1 MKIIQYSQN
10 VLGVGHLFR
19 SLEIARALSAHQV
32 ILVTGGPPVE
42 TELPKHVREFCLPIL
57 QMDDAFKGLLT
68 TEKNLTLDQVKE
80 TRQKKLLA
88 LFKEERPDLFLVE
101 LFPFG
106 RRMFRFEL
114 DPVVRALRGKGA
126 APCAIICSV
135 RDILV
140 EKKDHVRH
148 EAKVVKTL
156 NRYFDRVL
164 VHADPDLVEIRETFG
179 PFDDISIPVEYTG
192 YIAPQTS
199 AGAAQRIRKQMDMD
213 DSETL
218 IVASAG
224 GGNVGAPMLAA
235 VIRAFSLLGNGNCR
249 LQVFSGPFMD
259 PQDFDDLKKMAPA
272 RAQVDKFTA
281 DFGSYLAAADLS
293 VSMGGY
299 NTTMNILAARVPALV
314 WPFSRNREQ
323 GLRARRL
330 ADRGLLT
337 VLQDTDLEPDR
348 LAALMEH
355 KLAHPNRPDVKINLD
370 GVTNTVRAI
379 EAYDDQPFFHHE
391 NTKAGKHEI

>member
-42 TELPKHVREFCLPIL
+42 TELPMHVREFCLPIL

-88 LFKEERPDLFLVE
+88 LFEEERPDLFLVE

-179 PFDDISIPVEYTG
+179 PFDDITIPVEYTG
-192 YIAPQTS
+192 YIAPQSS
-199 AGAAQRIRKQMDMD
+199 AAAGQRIRKQMGMD
-213 DSETL
+213 DSENL

-224 GGNVGAPMLAA
+224 GGNVGAPLLAA
-235 VIRAFSLLGNGNCR
+235 VIRAFSRMKGGNCR

-259 PQDFDDLKKMAPA
+259 PRDFDDLKTMAPA
-272 RAQVDKFTA
+272 KAQVDRFTA

-299 NTTMNILAARVPALV
+299 NTTMNILAARVPALL

-337 VLQDTDLEPDR
+337 VLQDADLQPDR

-355 KLAHPNRPDVKINLD
+355 KLTQPGQPDGRIDLN
-370 GVTNTVRAI
+370 GAANTARCI
-379 EAYDDQPFFHHE
+379 EAFY
-391 NTKAGKHEI
+391 G

>member
-19 SLEIARALSAHQV
+19 SLEISRALSAHQV
-32 ILVTGGPPVE
+32 ILITGGPPVE
-42 TELPKHVREFCLPIL
+42 TDLPMHVREFCLPIL

-68 TEKNLTLDQVKE
+68 TEKNLSLDQVKE
-80 TRQKKLLA
+80 LRRKKLLA

-114 DPVVRALRGKGA
+114 DPIVKALRERRS

-179 PFDDISIPVEYTG
+179 PFDDIAIPVEYTG
-192 YIAPQTS
+192 YIAPQPPAE
-199 AGAAQRIRKQMDMD
+199 AGERIRKQMGMADG
-213 DSETL
+213 EKL

-224 GGNVGAPMLAA
+224 GGNVGSPLLAA
-235 VIRAFSLLGNGNCR
+235 VIQAFSRLHNGGCR
-249 LQVFSGPFMD
+249 LQVFTGPFLD
-259 PQDFDDLKKMAPA
+259 SRDFDDLKSLAPA
-272 RAQVDKFTA
+272 GVGVERFTA
-281 DFGSYLAAADLS
+281 DFVSFLAAADLS

-299 NTTMNILAARVPALV
+299 NTTMNILATRVPALL
-314 WPFSRNREQ
+314 WPFSTNREQ
-323 GLRARRL
+323 RLRAERL

-337 VLQDTDLEPDR
+337 VLEDADLQPDR
-348 LAALMEH
+348 LAVLMDG
-355 KLAHPNRPDVKINLD
+355 KLSQPVRPDVGIDLR
-370 GVTNTVRAI
+370 GIANTVKAI
-379 EAYDDQPFFHHE
+379 ENWQ
-391 NTKAGKHEI
+391 G